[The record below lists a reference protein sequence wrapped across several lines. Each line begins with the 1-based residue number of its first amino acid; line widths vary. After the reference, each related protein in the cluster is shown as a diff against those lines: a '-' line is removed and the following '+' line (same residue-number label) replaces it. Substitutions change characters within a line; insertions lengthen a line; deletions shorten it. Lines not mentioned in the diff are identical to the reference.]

1 MLAQVE
7 IRERSG
13 ESCIARNDFCPGW
26 IIDHFDRYTTP
37 LAEHVYLTVVAVA
50 LGFAIAFTLALL
62 ARRRRWAIGPIVG
75 ITGVLYTLPSLAVF
89 FLLLPITG
97 RGTTTA
103 LIALTAYTLQIIF
116 RNIITGL
123 DNVPADARDAGRGM
137 GLTDRQLLWRVELP
151 LAVPDIIAGLRIA
164 TTTTVGLA
172 TLAVFAG
179 AGGLGE
185 QIVTGSN
192 ITFKTGVVAAGGLAV
207 LLALVARRDA
217 ARGAARDDTVA
228 EGAARM
234 MVDLPL
240 GFLSD
245 FSNAFDF
252 IFNTREAQTGGVQVG
267 GLAEVLEFTWEHLKV
282 SGAAIGVACA
292 VAIPAGLVLGH
303 AGKGELLAISI
314 SNIGR
319 AVPSL
324 ALIAFFV
331 AYLGVGFTNVTLA
344 LVLLAIPPILTNTYV
359 GVRQVDRDV
368 IDAGRGMGLSPQ
380 QVVRRIELPLAL
392 PSIFGGIRTSAVN
405 VVATATIA
413 PLAGVLTLGDYI
425 LSANVYGEDG
435 RLAGAILVAALALS
449 VEAAFALLQRLSVP
463 RGLALSDTSG

>member
-1 MLAQVE
+1 VLAQVE

-207 LLALVARRDA
+207 LLAL
-217 ARGAARDDTVA
+217 
-228 EGAARM
+228 
-234 MVDLPL
+234 
-240 GFLSD
+240 
-245 FSNAFDF
+245 
-252 IFNTREAQTGGVQVG
+252 
-267 GLAEVLEFTWEHLKV
+267 
-282 SGAAIGVACA
+282 
-292 VAIPAGLVLGH
+292 
-303 AGKGELLAISI
+303 
-314 SNIGR
+314 
-319 AVPSL
+319 
-324 ALIAFFV
+324 ALDV
-331 AYLGVGFTNVTLA
+331 
-344 LVLLAIPPILTNTYV
+344 VLLTV
-359 GVRQVDRDV
+359 
-368 IDAGRGMGLSPQ
+368 
-380 QVVRRIELPLAL
+380 
-392 PSIFGGIRTSAVN
+392 
-405 VVATATIA
+405 
-413 PLAGVLTLGDYI
+413 
-425 LSANVYGEDG
+425 
-435 RLAGAILVAALALS
+435 
-449 VEAAFALLQRLSVP
+449 QRLMTP
-463 RGLALSDTSG
+463 WRRAQPA